1 MKLHLVIQ
9 KLTPFLFSVEMD
21 EKVDLVEVL
30 TRRVE
35 ELQRGMHPHLWYT
48 RLSFVFIMLINP
60 IILLFGVYLHQF
72 SLLCRPTRRPVD

>member
-1 MKLHLVIQ
+1 MLLVIQ
-9 KLTPFLFSVEMD
+9 KITPFFSFSVEMD

-48 RLSFVFIMLINP
+48 RLSFVFILLINP
-60 IILLFGVYLHQF
+60 IILLFWC
-72 SLLCRPTRRPVD
+72 LLYQLSVDQLGIL

>member
-1 MKLHLVIQ
+1 MLLVIQ
-9 KLTPFLFSVEMD
+9 KITPFFSFSVEMD

-48 RLSFVFIMLINP
+48 RLSFVFILLINP
-60 IILLFGVYLHQF
+60 IILLFWCLLYQF
-72 SLLCRPTRRPVD
+72 SVDQLGIL